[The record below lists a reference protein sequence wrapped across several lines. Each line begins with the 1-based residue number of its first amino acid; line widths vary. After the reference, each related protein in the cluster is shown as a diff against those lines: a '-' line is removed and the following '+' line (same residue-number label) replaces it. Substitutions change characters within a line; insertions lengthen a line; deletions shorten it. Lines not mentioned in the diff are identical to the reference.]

1 MWLSTLRPILV
12 ACKARVAEKRKA
24 MRKQNKS
31 KGTLDPDEGYSI
43 ADSGGDG
50 ESVESIV
57 ADPDADLRDVIDES
71 NP

>member
-1 MWLSTLRPILV
+1 M
-12 ACKARVAEKRKA
+12 EQRKA
-24 MRKQNKS
+24 MRKQS
-31 KGTLDPDEGYSI
+31 KPKGALDPDEGCSS

-50 ESVESIV
+50 ESAESIV